1 MKKIPQDLCLIVS
14 RENVRDEWDL
24 DSLMKVI
31 EKEIEARERAAV
43 DSSVNTRKPGRE
55 PPTTSALLTNNPQV
69 ACCYCNGSHQSHLCR
84 TVPSAEQRK
93 QCLMRS
99 GRCFI
104 CLRKGHRVKDC
115 RSSLRCSSCQSR
127 HHVSIC
133 TASRSELGMRE
144 QQPTQTA
151 VTTSTQCKPPTT
163 QTTRASQP
171 PVLSMYVATRTP
183 VLLQTAKAQVF
194 RQGRPSSTVNTRIIF
209 DSGSQRS
216 YIVSRIRDLLALP
229 TEMTER
235 VLIKTFG
242 SKVEKVQVCD
252 VVNLAIKTKNGM
264 SLVVSLLTVPMVCE
278 PLSGQPLNLASE
290 HFPYLAGLDLAD
302 SSSLEDNLDIGILIG
317 ADQYWK
323 LVTGKIR
330 QEGTGPTAVETK
342 LGWVLYGPVPGVS
355 HGGTSVNF
363 VSTHVLKVEC
373 SDCDLDTTLKAF
385 WDLDTLGIKDNVSSV
400 YEDFIQTI
408 DFKNGRYCVHLPWK
422 SVHPVLSDNFE
433 LSQKRLLGRLRQDPQ
448 VLWEYDKTIKEQ
460 MSKGIVEI
468 GEGSMVQNASKCH
481 YLPHHAVIRKD
492 KSTTKL
498 RIVYDASAK
507 TEGPSLNDCL
517 YAGP

>member
-1 MKKIPQDLCLIVS
+1 MFQL
-14 RENVRDEWDL
+14 
-24 DSLMKVI
+24 
-31 EKEIEARERAAV
+31 
-43 DSSVNTRKPGRE
+43 SSQ
-55 PPTTSALLTNNPQV
+55 A
-69 ACCYCNGSHQSHLCR
+69 
-84 TVPSAEQRK
+84 
-93 QCLMRS
+93 
-99 GRCFI
+99 
-104 CLRKGHRVKDC
+104 
-115 RSSLRCSSCQSR
+115 
-127 HHVSIC
+127 
-133 TASRSELGMRE
+133 RSELGVRE
-144 QQPTQTA
+144 QQPTQAA
-151 VTTSTQCKPPTT
+151 VTTSTQPNPPTT
-163 QTTRASQP
+163 QNMRASQP

-194 RQGRPSSTVNTRIIF
+194 RQDRPSSTVNTRIIF

-252 VVNLAIKTKNGM
+252 AVNLAIKTKNGM

-278 PLSGQPLNLASE
+278 PLCGQPLNLASE

-302 SSSLEDNLDIGILIG
+302 SSSLEDNLDIGIRIG

-330 QEGTGPTAVETK
+330 QKGTGPTAVETK
-342 LGWVLYGPVPGVS
+342 LGWVLSGPVPGVL
-355 HGGTSVNF
+355 HGGISVNF

-373 SDCDLDTTLKAF
+373 SDCDLDRTLKAF
-385 WDLDTLGIKDNVSSV
+385 WDLDTLGIKDNKSSV
-400 YEDFIQTI
+400 YEDFVQTI

-422 SVHPVLSDNFE
+422 RVHPVLSDNFE
-433 LSQKRLLGRLRQDPQ
+433 LSQKRLLGLVSRLRQDPQ

-468 GEGSMVQNASKCH
+468 VEGSMV
-481 YLPHHAVIRKD
+481 
-492 KSTTKL
+492 
-498 RIVYDASAK
+498 
-507 TEGPSLNDCL
+507 
-517 YAGP
+517 